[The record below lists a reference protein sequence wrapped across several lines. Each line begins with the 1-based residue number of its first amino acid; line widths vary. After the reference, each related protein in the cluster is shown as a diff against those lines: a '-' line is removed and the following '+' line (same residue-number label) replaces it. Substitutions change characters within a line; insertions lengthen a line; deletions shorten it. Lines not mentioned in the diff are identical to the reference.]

1 MPTSEIFE
9 IFGLASNAVVAKSPG
24 RNFPG
29 MLIQGDTL
37 RSILEEVDEL
47 KADAIAENL
56 EGVKDSAEA
65 LRERFIELLTYYED
79 MLNQNGIALPY
90 LNRVKKG

>member
-9 IFGLASNAVVAKSPG
+9 IFGLASNAIVAKYPG
-24 RNFPG
+24 RSFPG

-37 RSILEEVDEL
+37 RSILEELDEL

-65 LRERFIELLTYYED
+65 LRERFIEMLSYYED
-79 MLNQNGIALPY
+79 MLVQNGLELPY
-90 LNRVKKG
+90 LNRVNNG